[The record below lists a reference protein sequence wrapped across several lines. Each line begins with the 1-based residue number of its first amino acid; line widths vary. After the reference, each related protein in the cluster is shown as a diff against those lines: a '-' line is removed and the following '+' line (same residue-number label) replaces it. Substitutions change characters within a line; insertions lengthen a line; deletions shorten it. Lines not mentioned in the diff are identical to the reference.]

1 VRRSAVP
8 DPADLADLADLA
20 DPGRG
25 RAGRLRAAAR
35 ST

>member
-8 DPADLADLADLA
+8 DLADPADLA

-25 RAGRLRAAAR
+25 RARRLRAAAR